1 MIGVFIYII
10 NKTNIIEK
18 TFSTI
23 DLDQAKKELIN
34 YLALEFNKLYID
46 FPLDLNEFECIW
58 IEKQSMDNFDNVFNY
73 NIFDS
78 SSGIWKKPWELQEI
92 YNDIL
97 DKIIELE
104 QNNNKNYSIDDSGS
118 E

>member
-1 MIGVFIYII
+1 M
-10 NKTNIIEK
+10 
-18 TFSTI
+18 S
-23 DLDQAKKELIN
+23 L
-34 YLALEFNKLYID
+34 
-46 FPLDLNEFECIW
+46 
-58 IEKQSMDNFDNVFNY
+58 S
-73 NIFDS
+73 IFDS

-104 QNNNKNYSIDDSGS
+104 QNNNKKYSIDDSGS